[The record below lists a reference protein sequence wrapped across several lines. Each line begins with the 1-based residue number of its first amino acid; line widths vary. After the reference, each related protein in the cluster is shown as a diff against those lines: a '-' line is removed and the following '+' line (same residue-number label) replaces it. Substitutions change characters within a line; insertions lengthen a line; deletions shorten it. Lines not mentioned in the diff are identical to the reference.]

1 MQYNF
6 DIWYETYDPNF
17 IEISQKSFI
26 PYKWLSYR
34 AVTKDT
40 AYDSPIKPINRYVE
54 FLYPE
59 PELVGIYGNTVK
71 LRQRNHAEIFLLE
84 NEKGFKNIDRPHM
97 RQYYKTKKYFD
108 PDPACFDP
116 VYLFYV
122 PWFIDA
128 DIEIK
133 FERPAEDSPFLIY
146 PESGKC
152 NKISGNEEFIEPK
165 FIPFRFKKIG
175 SHMNRPGFGRIKIGS
190 AMFDMVFDASDI
202 LLERIRNFYGK
213 D

>member
-97 RQYYKTKKYFD
+97 RQYYQTAKIIEPEKN
-108 PDPACFDP
+108 CFDP
-116 VYLFYV
+116 VYIFYV
-122 PWFIDA
+122 PWFID
-128 DIEIK
+128 DNVLVR
-133 FERPAEDSPFLIY
+133 FERPEEDSPFLLY
-146 PESGKC
+146 PTMDNYTRIAGH
-152 NKISGNEEFIEPK
+152 EEFIEPK
-165 FIPFRFKKIG
+165 FVPFRFKNVG
-175 SHMNRPGFGRIKIGS
+175 SHMIKDGFGRIRIGS
-190 AMFDMVFDASDI
+190 AMFDMVFYASDI
-202 LLERIRNFYGK
+202 LVERIKEFYGK
-213 D
+213 N